1 MLKSIF
7 QILVLMFMAGTM
19 SAQAQSNYSTFVWPS
34 FEDASIKVSVDKS
47 TYFAGDSIFL
57 SIRNNDITDTVK
69 VIPMLSVEGIIFKPS
84 AVNTFYALIPKQVI
98 PESYRIKIK
107 VPDASGHYFLYETT
121 CFVNIEEHQ
130 AVEKVD
136 KYVRMSPESGAK
148 DIQSAVTLERKQIQD
163 LQVIFK
169 RREIQK
175 DMGAQFVTITT
186 TVQTR
191 DEKTI
196 QTFERRILTFRSSG
210 DSNLDHMM
218 FTRYRKAFGTY
229 AAILPEELEQVHLQL
244 DSLPDWA
251 IIKVNIQ
258 PDYTIKIGTYDRL
271 NSVTYYY
278 RVKGPA
284 IETGFALAFPKVLYD
299 TQTKDS
305 IKYGKISAMI
315 RFYYVKATSGHRFP
329 INLGIGTLG
338 VNSPID
344 IGEARGGIAA
354 SIFLDVIELIRNFGF
369 DFSMKANAGLEV
381 LPFFSIKSKPRILV
395 TAQVGFVI

>member
-1 MLKSIF
+1 MLKSMF
-7 QILVLMFMAGTM
+7 QSVLLLFMAGIM
-19 SAQAQSNYSTFVWPS
+19 RVQAQSSYSTFTWPS
-34 FEDASIKVSVDKS
+34 FEDASIKVSVDKP
-47 TYFAGDSIFL
+47 TYFAGDSIIL
-57 SIRNNDITDTVK
+57 SIRKNDGEDTVK
-69 VIPMLSVEGIIFKPS
+69 VIPMLTTEGIIFKS
-84 AVNTFYALIPKQVI
+84 TAVNSFYALIPQQVI
-98 PESYRIKIK
+98 PESYRVKIK
-107 VPDASGHYFLYETT
+107 VPDAQGNYFFYETN

-130 AVEKVD
+130 AVEKID
-136 KYVRMSPESGAK
+136 KYVRMSPDAGAK
-148 DIQSAVTLERKQIQD
+148 DAQTAVTLERKQIQD

-169 RREIQK
+169 RKKIRK
-175 DMGAQFVTITT
+175 DMGPQFVTITT
-186 TVQTR
+186 TVLTR
-191 DEKTI
+191 EENTI

-210 DSNLDHMM
+210 DPNLDHMM

-229 AAILPEELEQVHLQL
+229 AAILSEELEQVHLQL

-284 IETGFALAFPKVLYD
+284 IETGFALAFPKVIYD
-299 TQTKDS
+299 TQAKDS

-329 INLGIGTLG
+329 VNLGIGTLG

-354 SIFLDVIELIRNFGF
+354 SIFLDVIELIRNLGF
-369 DFSMKANAGLEV
+369 DFSMKVNAGLE
-381 LPFFSIKSKPRILV
+381 LMPFFSIKSKPRILLN
-395 TAQVGFVI
+395 AQVGFAI